1 LSKLSKQTIRTLP
14 WGIPQIYQAFPSSH
28 APWHILTGTALLEE
42 LGVVLLSA
50 SPDFSRKSLG
60 FRRSKQGTSSAK
72 IGFNMV
78 QSTGQHK
85 EELGAE
91 LTEHGSFSEEW
102 GVFLNE
108 WGWKPA

>member
-60 FRRSKQGTSSAK
+60 FRLQNSGRHQLKLGS
-72 IGFNMV
+72 IWFN
-78 QSTGQHK
+78 QLANTK
-85 EELGAE
+85 RN
-91 LTEHGSFSEEW
+91 W
-102 GVFLNE
+102 GLN
-108 WGWKPA
+108 